1 MPAEVIPHVFD
12 LFTQVNRTLDRAQGG
27 LGIGL
32 SLVRQLV
39 ALHGGSVSA
48 ASRGTGQGSTFTLTL
63 PLVSSASTSE
73 APASTPEETRPV
85 GGRRRLRLLVV
96 DDNADVADSL
106 AALLEDAGHQ
116 TRTEYGG
123 AAGIRAAEEFAPD
136 VVFCDIGMPG
146 TDGHELAS
154 QLSSKPH
161 LASTLLV
168 AVTGWGGEE
177 RQRRTKA
184 AGFHIHLTKPV
195 DPDAVEAV
203 LSRVAG

>member
-1 MPAEVIPHVFD
+1 
-12 LFTQVNRTLDRAQGG
+12 
-27 LGIGL
+27 
-32 SLVRQLV
+32 
-39 ALHGGSVSA
+39 
-48 ASRGTGQGSTFTLTL
+48 LTL
-63 PLVSSASTSE
+63 PLASAPAATAPVIASAANE
-73 APASTPEETRPV
+73 APPASV
-85 GGRRRLRLLVV
+85 RRRLRLLVV
-96 DDNADVADSL
+96 DDNPDVADSL

-154 QLSSKPH
+154 QLSSRPH

-177 RQRRTKA
+177 RQRRTRA
-184 AGFHIHLTKPV
+184 AGFHVHLTKPV